1 MTPCA
6 AKRNTTPFLFPCR
19 LPRHPTADCR
29 VFVRYGLSAWNI
41 KSRWDQV
48 RSPASGGASLRF
60 STLLGAGGVLRQ
72 ADHTAQA
79 LFRV

>member
-29 VFVRYGLSAWNI
+29 VSARYGLSAWNI
-41 KSRWDQV
+41 KRRWDQV
-48 RSPASGGASLRF
+48 RSPDRSGALLRI
-60 STLLGAGGVLRQ
+60 STLL
-72 ADHTAQA
+72 
-79 LFRV
+79 